1 MTGHTPWGKIRKKDS
16 AQKLAWDWLVSR
28 GFVFNPDDYH
38 SLIALL
44 KEYRKATTPSDP
56 RGSAPPPAAP

>member
-1 MTGHTPWGKIRKKDS
+1 MSGHTPWEKIRRKDS

-44 KEYRKATTPSDP
+44 KEYRKATTSTDLP
-56 RGSAPPPAAP
+56 GSVPPPAQP